1 MARAKAKTKTKTTAA
16 RSEVR
21 CGGAETCGW
30 CLARHPAVG
39 GALSEEE
46 VAEIHLDRRRIR
58 LAARRR
64 LTEKIGGDAA
74 LINLTVG
81 AVKISPMAGAG
92 ERGKVGPA
100 GPGGPD
106 ANGVGGVEG
115 AGGVGGVE
123 GVEGVGVIFAPDIV
137 SPRDGAITALTD
149 CEVCCFSAA
158 GLRRLFARHP
168 RLQERFLRHS
178 LEALHRAREQAA
190 LFNRPRAMERVAG
203 LFWSCVRASA
213 SRGGVGGEVVM
224 PMRGVEMAALLG
236 LSKETVSRCVSA
248 LRTDGLLRPLGR
260 SRFGVPNPAALR
272 EVCGGGVL
280 PSRD

>member
-1 MARAKAKTKTKTTAA
+1 MARAKAKAKTKTTAA

-100 GPGGPD
+100 GPDANGLVGP
-106 ANGVGGVEG
+106 AGRRTRNGVGGVEG
-115 AGGVGGVE
+115 AGGSRRE
-123 GVEGVGVIFAPDIV
+123 WELF
-137 SPRDGAITALTD
+137 
-149 CEVCCFSAA
+149 
-158 GLRRLFARHP
+158 LRRTLFR
-168 RLQERFLRHS
+168 
-178 LEALHRAREQAA
+178 RA
-190 LFNRPRAMERVAG
+190 
-203 LFWSCVRASA
+203 
-213 SRGGVGGEVVM
+213 
-224 PMRGVEMAALLG
+224 
-236 LSKETVSRCVSA
+236 T
-248 LRTDGLLRPLGR
+248 GR
-260 SRFGVPNPAALR
+260 
-272 EVCGGGVL
+272 
-280 PSRD
+280 

>member
-1 MARAKAKTKTKTTAA
+1 MARAKAKAKTKTA

-100 GPGGPD
+100 GADANGLVGPAGPD
-106 ANGVGGVEG
+106 AN
-115 AGGVGGVE
+115 GVGGVE

-260 SRFGVPNPAALR
+260 SRFGVPNPDALR

-280 PSRD
+280 PSRN

>member
-1 MARAKAKTKTKTTAA
+1 MARAKAKAKTTAA

-92 ERGKVGPA
+92 ERGKVGPTGA
-100 GPGGPD
+100 GGPD
-106 ANGVGGVEG
+106 ANGP
-115 AGGVGGVE
+115 AGPAGPDANGVGGVE

-260 SRFGVPNPAALR
+260 SRFGVPNPDALR
-272 EVCGGGVL
+272 EVCGG
-280 PSRD
+280 R